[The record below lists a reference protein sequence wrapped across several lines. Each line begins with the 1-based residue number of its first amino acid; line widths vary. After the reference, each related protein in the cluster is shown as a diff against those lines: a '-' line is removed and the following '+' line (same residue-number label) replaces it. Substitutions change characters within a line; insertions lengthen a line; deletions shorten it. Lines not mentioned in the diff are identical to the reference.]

1 MVSSYPAVFIKE
13 ADGRYSVIFPDLNGA
28 STCGDTLDDA
38 MTMAI
43 DCLAGVLSAMS
54 EDGDTPPAPSAL
66 GDVSARGV
74 ADEFDDDYQ
83 EAFATL
89 VAVDV
94 HEYAARHFNR
104 AVRKTVTIPKWMN
117 DTAVARGIN
126 FSQTLQNAL
135 REELS
140 RPHGCVN

>member
-1 MVSSYPAVFIKE
+1 MVSSYPAVFVKE
-13 ADGRYSVIFPDLNGA
+13 TDGRYSVIFPDLNGA

-43 DCLAGVLSAMS
+43 DCLAGVLSAMF

-66 GDVSARGV
+66 GDVSPRDV
-74 ADEFDDDYQ
+74 ASELDDDYQ
-83 EAFATL
+83 DAFATL

-94 HEYAARHFNR
+94 REYAARHFNR

-117 DTAVARGIN
+117 DTAIARGIN

-135 REELS
+135 RSEFN
-140 RPHGCVN
+140 RT